1 MFKKV
6 AIFSLLLTLPLLPS
20 CQKDKAPKNEN
31 QAAAVPAIAPAA
43 SGAAQA
49 ADASTDKKAEDPNM
63 KVAIINDRVFT
74 AGELDKEFAPI
85 SGRLVK
91 MGAPAEKIK
100 EMRIMFLGKLIE
112 RELLFQEAKKH
123 NFVASEEQ
131 VNKELQELKG
141 RFPSEEE
148 FLNFLKESSFDL
160 ETLKK
165 QISEGNIIDQ
175 LVKEEVEAKV
185 AIDDAAIKA
194 FYDAH
199 TDQFMRPE
207 QLKASHILVKVD
219 NAADEAKKTEAKKKA
234 EDILKKVKAGGD
246 FAALAKEFS
255 NCPSAAQGGDL
266 GYFGKGQMVKPFED
280 ACLALKV
287 GEISGLV
294 ETQFGY
300 HIIKLTDHKDAGMV
314 PLDEVKEGLGK
325 QLKEREVQTKMREYI
340 ETLRKNA
347 KVERMI

>member
-20 CQKDKAPKNEN
+20 CQKDKAPQNKEN
-31 QAAAVPAIAPAA
+31 QVAAPSMASAA
-43 SGAAQA
+43 GEAKA

-63 KVAIINDRVFT
+63 KVAVVNDKVFT
-74 AGELDKEFAPI
+74 AADLDREFAPI
-85 SGRLVK
+85 ANRLQK
-91 MGAPAEKIK
+91 MGAPAEKVQ
-100 EMRIMFLGKLIE
+100 EMRLMFLGKLIE

-160 ETLKK
+160 DTLKK
-165 QISEGNIIDQ
+165 QIAEGNIIDQ
-175 LVKEEVEAKV
+175 LVKAEVEAKV
-185 AIDDAAIKA
+185 AIDDAAVKA

-199 TDQFMRPE
+199 TDQFNRPE

-219 NAADEAKKTEAKKKA
+219 NQEDKAKKDEAKAKA

-280 ACLALKV
+280 ACLALKP

-300 HIIKLTDHKDAGMV
+300 HIIKLTDHKAAGMV
-314 PLDEVKEGLGK
+314 PFDEVKEGVAK
-325 QLKEREVQTKMREYI
+325 QLKDREMQSKMREYI
-340 ETLRKNA
+340 ENLRKNA
-347 KVERMI
+347 KIERAI

>member
-1 MFKKV
+1 MFRKY
-6 AIFSLLLTLPLLPS
+6 AIFSLLLTLPLMAA
-20 CQKDKAPKNEN
+20 CQKDKAPQNKGDK
-31 QAAAVPAIAPAA
+31 AAAISSTGEAK
-43 SGAAQA
+43 A

-63 KVAIINDRVFT
+63 KVAVVNDKVFT
-74 AGELDKEFAPI
+74 AGDLDKEFAPI
-85 SGRLVK
+85 SGRLQK
-91 MGAPAEKIK
+91 MGATAEKIH
-100 EMRIMFLGKLIE
+100 EMRLMFLGKLIE

-123 NFVASEEQ
+123 NFVASEEA

-141 RFPSEEE
+141 RFPSEEA
-148 FLNFLKESSFDL
+148 FLDFLKESSFDL

-175 LVKEEVEAKV
+175 LVKAEVESKV
-185 AIDDAAIKA
+185 VVDDATVKA
-194 FYDAH
+194 YYDAH
-199 TDQFMRPE
+199 TDQFFRPE

-219 NAADEAKKTEAKKKA
+219 NQEDKAKKDEAKAKA

-255 NCPSAAQGGDL
+255 NCPSSAQGGDL

-300 HIIKLTDHKDAGMV
+300 HIIKLTDHRQAGLV
-314 PLDEVKEGLGK
+314 PFDEVKEPVAK
-325 QLKEREVQTKMREYI
+325 QLKDREMQTKMREYI
-340 ETLRKNA
+340 ENLRKNA